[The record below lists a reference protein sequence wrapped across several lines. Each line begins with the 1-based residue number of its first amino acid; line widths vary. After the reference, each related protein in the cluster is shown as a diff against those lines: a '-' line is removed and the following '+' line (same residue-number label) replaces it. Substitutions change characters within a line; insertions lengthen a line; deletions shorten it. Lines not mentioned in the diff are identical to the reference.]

1 MTNDRLELIANT
13 LMEPNNMRQFGI
25 VLKTTAKGQ
34 AAKGSGPTF
43 KSFQNF
49 INQKN
54 HPVLSGCQI
63 GEDALKSWI
72 KQIQHLASEEGKRRE
87 ALGERGRNGA
97 EDGPEHV
104 LRHVDASYELMEFF
118 KEFDKKLQKEHGNR
132 WNAKPEGCEGIEQ
145 VKDAGAAI
153 PTGEDSQSEAMN
165 VVKDRRANVKRKLL
179 EEGMSEE
186 AASKAAGRAVIRPK
200 PAAPEPTFG
209 NDVLTE
215 TVTKFLAADTMATSQ
230 QALKTYQDTRL
241 AKLEE
246 IKLLNNI
253 VATASSQAVKDMMEQ
268 QLLEAVEQLNK
279 MKPPQTSEQGPQHA
293 AEAASDIVLIS
304 PQADSSSRVSPQ
316 ANSSSQVSPQAGAH
330 QTGAQQPLPSSQ
342 GGSPAAGGTGRD
354 CHYSLVTVAGGGSDA
369 GFDVYTSPLN
379 AARLATRAVC
389 LASCSGPPTSTTRP
403 CSSAPHLPGPR
414 GSLCLH
420 AQLRTVCFN
429 VVAQRYRA
437 SAARAAPQRPAPRR
451 LGASAALAARSRFRS
466 EPCPRILRL
475 RSKHGDEERK

>member
-1 MTNDRLELIANT
+1 L
-13 LMEPNNMRQFGI
+13 NNIRQFGI
-25 VLKTTAKGQ
+25 VLKTTALTAKGQ

-118 KEFDKKLQKEHGNR
+118 KEFDKKLQKEHVNR
-132 WNAKPEGCEGIEQ
+132 WNAKPEGCVGIEQ

-179 EEGMSEE
+179 EEEMSEE
-186 AASKAAGRAVIRPK
+186 AASEAAGRAVIRPK

-209 NDVLTE
+209 NEVLTE

-230 QALKTYQDTRL
+230 QALKTYQNTRL

-279 MKPPQTSEQGPQHA
+279 MKPEQGPQHA

-330 QTGAQQPLPSSQ
+330 QTCVQQPLPSSQ
-342 GGSPAAGGTGRD
+342 GGSPAAGGTAITL
-354 CHYSLVTVAGGGSDA
+354 S
-369 GFDVYTSPLN
+369 SPSQ
-379 AARLATRAVC
+379 AAAAT
-389 LASCSGPPTSTTRP
+389 LASMCTP
-403 CSSAPHLPGPR
+403 
-414 GSLCLH
+414 
-420 AQLRTVCFN
+420 
-429 VVAQRYRA
+429 
-437 SAARAAPQRPAPRR
+437 AR
-451 LGASAALAARSRFRS
+451 
-466 EPCPRILRL
+466 
-475 RSKHGDEERK
+475 